1 MKLKRLALIVGGLV
15 LLAVVL
21 CVGGGLI
28 SRIGGMNI
36 TPTPEGEE
44 TAVEIAVRARGEV
57 VPDVWADLSFGTGGQ
72 VVEWFVEEGDS
83 VEAGTPLGLL
93 ATVGLERA
101 VIQAELSLH
110 QAQLRLEQLQQPEDE
125 ADVRQAEH
133 TIDQAADALEVAQL
147 DLAAVL
153 NSTLL
158 NETLGDAQ
166 DAFEDARYRYEVR
179 LAEYERDEIDYWFV
193 EQAQERY
200 EDAELALARVQQQ
213 VDVQLESARNEVN
226 RAQQV
231 YQEAQDN
238 LEQLLEGTDPLDLES
253 AQLDVEVAQVAL
265 EEAHRN
271 LEEATLIAPFGG
283 TIVTLHLQPR
293 DWVQADASAVTLAD
307 LSTLRVE
314 TTDLDEWSAAQIRVG
329 SEATVVFNAF
339 DDKTLTGHVTEIG
352 LRGEKLPAG
361 DVVYRAIIELDA
373 PDADLRWGMTVRITV
388 PLE

>member
-1 MKLKRLALIVGGLV
+1 MCIRD
-15 LLAVVL
+15 
-21 CVGGGLI
+21 
-28 SRIGGMNI
+28 R
-36 TPTPEGEE
+36 
-44 TAVEIAVRARGEV
+44 
-57 VPDVWADLSFGTGGQ
+57 
-72 VVEWFVEEGDS
+72 
-83 VEAGTPLGLL
+83 